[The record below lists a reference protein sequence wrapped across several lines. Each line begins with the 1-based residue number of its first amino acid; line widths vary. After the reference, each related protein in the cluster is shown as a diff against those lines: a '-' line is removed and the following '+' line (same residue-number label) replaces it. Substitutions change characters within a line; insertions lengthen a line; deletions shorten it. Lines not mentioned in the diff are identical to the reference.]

1 MINNVKGVGW
11 FVLELY
17 TPSEPRG
24 DGILRT
30 VRKYLGMDD
39 EHTYFDGDLIIHI
52 NSVFS
57 ILNQLGVGPTE
68 GYEIQDDLAQW
79 DEFVS
84 DEDCLEDVKTYVC
97 LKVRLLFDPPTSSA
111 AMEAINR
118 SIDELEWRLNFSA
131 ESTQSN

>member
-39 EHTYFDGDLIIHI
+39 EYTYFDDDLIVHI

-68 GYEIQDDLAQW
+68 GFEIQDDLAQW

-84 DEDCLEDVKTYVC
+84 DEDYLEDVKTYVC
-97 LKVRLLFDPPTSSA
+97 LKVRLLFGPPTSSA
-111 AMEAINR
+111 AMEAANR
-118 SIDELEWRLNFSA
+118 LIEEFEWRLNLA
-131 ESTQSN
+131 ADSTTTT

>member
-17 TPSEPRG
+17 TPSEPIG

-39 EHTYFDGDLIIHI
+39 EYTYFDDDLIVHI

-68 GYEIQDDLAQW
+68 GFEIQDDLAQW

-84 DEDCLEDVKTYVC
+84 DEDYLEDVKTYVC

-111 AMEAINR
+111 AMEAISR
-118 SIDELEWRLNFSA
+118 SIDELEWRLNFAA
-131 ESTQSN
+131 ESTKTN

>member
-17 TPSEPRG
+17 PPSEPRG

-39 EHTYFDGDLIIHI
+39 EYTYFDDDLIVHI

-68 GYEIQDDLAQW
+68 GFEIQDDLAQW
-79 DEFVS
+79 DEFVI
-84 DEDCLEDVKTYVC
+84 DEDYLEDIKTYVC

-111 AMEAINR
+111 AMEAANR
-118 SIDELEWRLNFSA
+118 LIEEFEWRLNLA
-131 ESTQSN
+131 ADPTTTT

>member
-30 VRKYLGMDD
+30 IRKYLGMDD
-39 EHTYFDGDLIIHI
+39 EYTYFDDDLIVHI

-68 GYEIQDDLAQW
+68 GFEIQDDLAQW

-84 DEDCLEDVKTYVC
+84 DEDYLEDVKTYVC

-118 SIDELEWRLNFSA
+118 SIDELEWCLNFAA
-131 ESTQSN
+131 ESTKSN